1 MFKTTEDKIILKP
14 IKVDEETTKS
24 GLLLVLADTEK
35 TNEAIVVEVGPGRVL
50 PNGTRLPVEVA
61 VGDRVMFNPMA
72 IQSFEHEGQDYF
84 AIFSK
89 DVLAILGNDEQD

>member
-14 IKVDEETTKS
+14 IRIEEETTKS
-24 GLLLVLADTEK
+24 GLLLISAHTEK

-50 PNGTRLPVEVA
+50 PNGTRLPVDVA
-61 VGDRVMFNPMA
+61 VGDKVMFNPMA
-72 IQSFEHEGQDYF
+72 IQSFEHEGEDYF

-89 DVLAILGNDEQD
+89 DILVILDNNE